1 MTLDKPDRARQVE
14 KSFSKTHANLSA
26 CTPGRTRFHGW
37 QFRWGGQEAQG
48 SESEEEHDL
57 QVLNRCFTVLA
68 SDNTSRL
75 ASPCRGDFSSPS
87 QTIKFKQ
94 NSGVTTERREE
105 LLQRPLSSRP
115 QGPCRA
121 SAVTLCPLSVLCIS
135 PGNSRSLLLSTSLC
149 LLAYRIC
156 SWFVVQVR
164 DPSQI
169 SQIIAFLKGASLPS
183 MQGSL

>member
-57 QVLNRCFTVLA
+57 QVLNRRFTVLA

-105 LLQRPLSSRP
+105 LLQRPLSSGRRVP
-115 QGPCRA
+115 AGPLPSRC
-121 SAVTLCPLSVLCIS
+121 VLCSLDFPREQSIAIS
-135 PGNSRSLLLSTSLC
+135 LHFPLPLGLSNMLMVCGPSL
-149 LLAYRIC
+149 
-156 SWFVVQVR
+156 
-164 DPSQI
+164 
-169 SQIIAFLKGASLPS
+169 GSLPN
-183 MQGSL
+183 

>member
-14 KSFSKTHANLSA
+14 KSFSKTHVNLSA

-121 SAVTLCPLSVLCIS
+121 SALTLCPLFSAFPQGTVDRYFS
-135 PGNSRSLLLSTSLC
+135 PLLSASWPIEYAHGLWSKSGIPPKLVKLSL
-149 LLAYRIC
+149 
-156 SWFVVQVR
+156 S
-164 DPSQI
+164 
-169 SQIIAFLKGASLPS
+169 
-183 MQGSL
+183 

>member
-105 LLQRPLSSRP
+105 LLQRPLSSGRRVPAGPLPSRCVLCLFSVFP
-115 QGPCRA
+115 QGTVDRYF
-121 SAVTLCPLSVLCIS
+121 S
-135 PGNSRSLLLSTSLC
+135 P
-149 LLAYRIC
+149 
-156 SWFVVQVR
+156 
-164 DPSQI
+164 
-169 SQIIAFLKGASLPS
+169 LPS
-183 MQGSL
+183 ASWPIEYAHGLWSKSGIPPKLVKLSLS